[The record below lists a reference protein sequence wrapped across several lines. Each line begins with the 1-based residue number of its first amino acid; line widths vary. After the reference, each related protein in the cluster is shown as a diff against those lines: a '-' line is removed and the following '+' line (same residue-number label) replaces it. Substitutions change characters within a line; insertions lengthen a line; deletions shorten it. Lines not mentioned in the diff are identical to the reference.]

1 MCREVLYSGH
11 LAKEAVEV
19 SGRALRHIRPAPR
32 QRHEHRAHQEICVR
46 LPPAPLILRAAC
58 VAAPPSI
65 STLCCVTPGY
75 NAIKS
80 LVSRQVMLTMLVL
93 QCRRE
98 CTRYTV

>member
-65 STLCCVTPGY
+65 STLML
-75 NAIKS
+75 S
-80 LVSRQVMLTMLVL
+80 LQGTMPSRAL
-93 QCRRE
+93 
-98 CTRYTV
+98 